1 MVQLITLYYVVKV
14 SYETALVYEARHS
27 DNYFATDQSIEAALF
42 TNLSFLTSDR
52 SIFSTQT
59 CNVDSL
65 TVLQDTKILV
75 SVIIGTIH

>member
-1 MVQLITLYYVVKV
+1 MVQLVTLYYVVQA
-14 SYETALVYEARHS
+14 SYETALVYEARQS
-27 DNYFATDQSIEAALF
+27 DNYFVAEQSTEAALF

-75 SVIIGTIH
+75 SVITGTIH